1 MGSVMRSILTGLE
14 AARCRV
20 LARCCWG
27 FGTRGWGGGAE
38 RGIQGISA
46 TIGPQSSHPPL
57 MSRWHGDPIPT
68 PTDRAN

>member
-46 TIGPQSSHPPL
+46 TIGPQSSQ
-57 MSRWHGDPIPT
+57 SN
-68 PTDRAN
+68 A